1 MEVIPTMNSLF
12 LCQHKYIWD
21 LLSKTNMHGAKD
33 VTTLLS
39 TTTALKL
46 IDGPSLV
53 DSIEFK
59 SVIGTL
65 QYLSLTRPNISFAVN
80 KLS

>member
-1 MEVIPTMNSLF
+1 
-12 LCQHKYIWD
+12 
-21 LLSKTNMHGAKD
+21 MHGAKD

-39 TTTALKL
+39 TTIALKL

-59 SVIGTL
+59 SFICTL
-65 QYLSLTRPNISFAVN
+65 QYLSLTRPPISFAVN
-80 KLS
+80 KLSQFERVYAQTYNN